1 VRLGPSTPGD
11 YVRARVLVP
20 LKPGCDTTISAFVVS
35 APPKPQTQKHSKS
48 VSSMFCKTPEEV
60 VAERHRYKTSQ
71 STLEHCTKKDKEAK
85 QIVDDHVADFLYEN
99 NIPLNVVKSRSL
111 EIMLESIEH
120 YGPGYRSP
128 SYHDTRVPLLD
139 RVVDRTTELR
149 KKHEEAWKEYGCSL
163 MSDGW
168 IDMRQRH
175 IINCLANSPVG
186 TFFLESVDAS
196 SEVANAQMLAD
207 LLEKQINKIGKEYV
221 VQIVTDNGANFKA
234 AGRIL
239 VDRMPHLFW
248 TPCAAH
254 CLDLM
259 FEDIGKIKDF
269 STCINM
275 AKKVS
280 RFI

>member
-1 VRLGPSTPGD
+1 
-11 YVRARVLVP
+11 
-20 LKPGCDTTISAFVVS
+20 
-35 APPKPQTQKHSKS
+35 
-48 VSSMFCKTPEEV
+48 
-60 VAERHRYKTSQ
+60 
-71 STLEHCTKKDKEAK
+71 
-85 QIVDDHVADFLYEN
+85 
-99 NIPLNVVKSRSL
+99 
-111 EIMLESIEH
+111 
-120 YGPGYRSP
+120 
-128 SYHDTRVPLLD
+128 
-139 RVVDRTTELR
+139 
-149 KKHEEAWKEYGCSL
+149 

-168 IDMRQRH
+168 TDMRQRH
-175 IINCLANSPVG
+175 IINFLAKSPVG

-196 SEVANAQMLAD
+196 SEVAIAQMLAD

-248 TPCAAH
+248 TPCAAR

-259 FEDIGKIKDF
+259 LEDIAKIKDF

-280 RFI
+280 RFIYKHGRLLDQMREKIGGDLVRPTVT

>member
-1 VRLGPSTPGD
+1 
-11 YVRARVLVP
+11 
-20 LKPGCDTTISAFVVS
+20 
-35 APPKPQTQKHSKS
+35 
-48 VSSMFCKTPEEV
+48 
-60 VAERHRYKTSQ
+60 
-71 STLEHCTKKDKEAK
+71 
-85 QIVDDHVADFLYEN
+85 
-99 NIPLNVVKSRSL
+99 
-111 EIMLESIEH
+111 
-120 YGPGYRSP
+120 
-128 SYHDTRVPLLD
+128 VPLLD

-175 IINCLANSPVG
+175 IINFLAKSPVG

-196 SEVANAQMLAD
+196 SEVANAQMMTD

-221 VQIVTDNGANFKA
+221 VQIITDNGANFKA
-234 AGRIL
+234 TGRIL

-259 FEDIGKIKDF
+259 LEDIGKIKDF